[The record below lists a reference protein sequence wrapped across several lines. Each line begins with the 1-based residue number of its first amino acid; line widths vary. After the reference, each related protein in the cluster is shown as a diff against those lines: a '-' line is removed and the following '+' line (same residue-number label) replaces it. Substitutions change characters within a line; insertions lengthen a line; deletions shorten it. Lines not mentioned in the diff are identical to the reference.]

1 MELSWYMC
9 LFLKELTIAKLS
21 NYFDLFESNI
31 SIIDLFRLRAIYW
44 KTMAPYKI
52 SNHARRILMRIY

>member
-1 MELSWYMC
+1 MSIL
-9 LFLKELTIAKLS
+9 LKELTIAKFS
-21 NYFDLFESNI
+21 NYFDLLKSNI